1 MRRKI
6 VLDVLDVLIR
16 RVREIGD
23 GKNDH
28 HLERTLHQF
37 ICPMKVRGDDPS
49 KIERSAHDLWVIDER
64 LTFAKYF
71 SSDEPFLK
79 LVEGSVSAERMDLF
93 VFDRLHGLGLG
104 SEEPLRRVM
113 LVEFKKPGRKEYDER
128 YSPMNRISRHASQL
142 KAGSIENFK
151 NERVRV
157 TDDCVFYCYV
167 IADIVGNLELH
178 TSGWRTTANG
188 RGRII
193 DLSGKHRGMI
203 EIIEWR
209 DLLTDAR
216 MRNLAFVHAA
226 GAKFKDYN
234 V

>member
-1 MRRKI
+1 
-6 VLDVLDVLIR
+6 
-16 RVREIGD
+16 
-23 GKNDH
+23 
-28 HLERTLHQF
+28 
-37 ICPMKVRGDDPS
+37 
-49 KIERSAHDLWVIDER
+49 
-64 LTFAKYF
+64 
-71 SSDEPFLK
+71 
-79 LVEGSVSAERMDLF
+79 MDLF

-128 YSPMNRISRHASQL
+128 YSPMNQISRHASQL

-226 GAKFKDYN
+226 GAKFEDYN